1 MKLYEL
7 STQYA
12 QLVDMLGMQQDGS
25 EIWITENGISK
36 DAILDTL
43 DAIED
48 AIEEK
53 ADNISRIMNELQ
65 ATEEAIKAEVERLV
79 GRSAIIKKQ
88 RESLKRYLQS
98 AMESVGKDKFKT
110 SFYSYTIKNNPP
122 SVQIVDESLIPAE
135 YIREKV
141 ERSPDKKAIAELL
154 KANQEVAGCVLQQSK
169 TLVIK

>member
-12 QLVDMLGMQQDGS
+12 HLVDMLEAAQLDETQDV
-25 EIWITENGISK
+25 ELLK
-36 DAILDTL
+36 DTL
-43 DAIED
+43 DAIEE

-65 ATEEAIKAEVERLV
+65 ATEEAIKAEVDRLV
-79 GRSAIIKKQ
+79 SRSAMIKKQ

-122 SVQIVDESLIPAE
+122 SVQILDESLIPSE
-135 YIREKV
+135 LIREKV
-141 ERSPDKKAIAELL
+141 ERSPDKKAIAESL